1 MIGWVLLSREAVAR
15 ADQALSSQEKGVLDE
30 VGFLALHVG
39 FADRFFPGTSVL
51 HTRLRYALFVP
62 WLIHDV
68 CRGGTEDLARRL
80 QKDETDLAKQLMD
93 GGKDRSDIDATGVVG
108 ARVWPKPAAQPPSL
122 TYWSA
127 LSAWGLLRRRA
138 DGSSPARVEVLRQLS
153 KAYSKSKL
161 RLTDDDGQNIESGA
175 SDPFVRL
182 PDPPE
187 AFGRRGEVLDFS
199 LTSPER
205 EFLRKR
211 LLAVRRPTTSTPS
224 LLARLVDAS
233 DGLDAEAPWDAS
245 IGRIADADDRSALE
259 LAHAAAAMGGIGRAV
274 YATLVEHMQARD
286 GLRPSGVWDTRLREC
301 VAELGPA
308 ALQLDIRALRD
319 TLPHLPDDLVAVM
332 TATKDWLAASAK
344 PVDVLLEPYS
354 RAEHARKTL
363 RARLPDREAARK
375 RRADWVAE
383 EHPMAT
389 PLHYRWFTVRRLL
402 TDLLT

>member
-1 MIGWVLLSREAVAR
+1 MIGWVLLTREAVAR

-62 WLIHDV
+62 WLIHNV

-80 QKDETDLAKQLMD
+80 QKAETDLAKQLME
-93 GGKDRSDIDATGVVG
+93 GIRDRSDIDATGVVG

-138 DGSSPARVEVLRQLS
+138 DGASPARSEVLRQLS
-153 KAYSKSKL
+153 KAYSSSKL
-161 RLTDDDGQNIESGA
+161 RLTDDDGQSIEPGA
-175 SDPFVRL
+175 GDPFVRL
-182 PDPPE
+182 PDPPD
-187 AFGRRGEVLDFS
+187 AFGRRGEALDFT
-199 LTSPER
+199 LTSQER
-205 EFLRKR
+205 ELLRKR
-211 LLAVRRPTTSTPS
+211 FVAVRRPTTSTQS
-224 LLARLVDAS
+224 LLARLVNAN

-245 IGRIADADDRSALE
+245 ILRIADADDRSALE

-286 GLRPSGVWDTRLREC
+286 GLKPTGVWDTRLRDC
-301 VAELGPA
+301 VAELGPS
-308 ALQLDIRALRD
+308 ALRLDIQALHQTFP
-319 TLPHLPDDLVAVM
+319 TLPNDLITVL
-332 TATKDWLAASAK
+332 TATRDWLAARAK

-354 RAEHARKTL
+354 HAEHARKTL

-383 EHPMAT
+383 DHPRAT